1 MSEKNSE
8 NGGELKTE
16 QMNVR
21 VSEETKEIVRREA
34 ESRYGS
40 TKKMGQTLNE
50 IVSEWAGTDNAKV
63 LDKLDSLEEML
74 QGSASENTHT
84 TKSSKTTG
92 VDEDLLEAIEDGEVD
107 PEEYDLSQLKGED
120 ATLVR
125 DGIIAVL
132 RHDGEQTYTKKE
144 VQTLIESEVGYSV
157 NAARNKRDLVLREM
171 VDVSPD
177 IRTELEQALRDEFD
191 AELWYPV
198 NGNSEWYVSRDL
210 DSPQHTWVS
219 KYSTSVQKY
228 LGFELR
234 GEGYALE
241 EQADVVQDIQ
251 RSQLSA
257 NEETALDDRDL
268 HKVFRIQTVAIALG
282 YMDSRTVSVE
292 QI

>member
-1 MSEKNSE
+1 MSGKNSE
-8 NGGELKTE
+8 NGGELLTE
-16 QMNVR
+16 QMNLR
-21 VSEETKEIVRREA
+21 VNEETKEIIQREA

-84 TKSSKTTG
+84 TKSSISSG
-92 VDEDLLEAIEDGEVD
+92 VDEDLLEAIESGTVN
-107 PEEYDLSQLKGED
+107 PEEYDLTQLKGED

-125 DGIIAVL
+125 DAIIAVL

-144 VQTLIESEVGYSV
+144 IQTLVESEVGYSV
-157 NAARNKRDLVLREM
+157 NAARNKRDLVINEM
-171 VDVSPD
+171 VNVSPD
-177 IRTELEQALRDEFD
+177 IRSDLEQALREEFEED
-191 AELWYPV
+191 LWKPV
-198 NGNSEWYVSRDL
+198 NGNKEWYVSRDL

-219 KYSTSVQKY
+219 KYSTSIQKY
-228 LGFELR
+228 LGFELK
-234 GEGYALE
+234 GEGYALP
-241 EQADVVQDIQ
+241 EQAETVEQIQ
-251 RSQLSA
+251 ESQISF
-257 NEETALDDRDL
+257 NEEAAIESGDL

-282 YMDSRTVSVE
+282 FLDIRTVSVE